1 MKKDNQRL
9 SEYITVSNYSIVIE
23 PSKDMQTYAGK
34 VTIKAEIT
42 KPTKEIQL
50 HSKNSEIK
58 TSSICI
64 GTQCLLPKVSENKE
78 TETIT
83 LEIQKEIKGDIEIHI
98 EFNGKITEDLAGIY
112 RSKYEH
118 EGKTKHIITTQCEA
132 PYARRIF
139 PCFDEPNKKAT
150 FDISVIIDKHLE
162 AVSNMSI
169 KSEQIE
175 KSKKKV
181 QFKTT
186 PKMSS

>member
-1 MKKDNQRL
+1 MKKQITRL
-9 SEYITVSNYSIVIE
+9 SKDIIPSNYSIVIE
-23 PSKDMQTYAGK
+23 PSKDMSSYVGK

-58 TSSICI
+58 TSNICI

-78 TETIT
+78 SETIT

-118 EGKTKHIITTQCEA
+118 NNKTHYLITTQCEA

-150 FDISVIIDKHLE
+150 FDLKEII
-162 AVSNMSI
+162 N
-169 KSEQIE
+169 Q
-175 KSKKKV
+175 
-181 QFKTT
+181 
-186 PKMSS
+186 